1 VYHASSAGGVAEQG
15 APIARRR
22 TAPTPPRVEMRM
34 LNGLPALV
42 VELDDGARGEA
53 GRFVI
58 RADVDSEGRIV
69 PLHSILATW
78 KLTAVAA
85 TGGDRLSG

>member
-1 VYHASSAGGVAEQG
+1 
-15 APIARRR
+15 
-22 TAPTPPRVEMRM
+22 MRM

-58 RADVDSEGRIV
+58 RADVDGEGRIV
-69 PLHSILATW
+69 ALHSILATW